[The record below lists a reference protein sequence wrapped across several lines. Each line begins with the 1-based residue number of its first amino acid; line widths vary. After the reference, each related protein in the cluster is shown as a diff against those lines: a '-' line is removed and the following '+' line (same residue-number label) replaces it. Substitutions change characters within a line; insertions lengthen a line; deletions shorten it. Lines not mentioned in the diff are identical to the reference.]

1 MNKTNNIASEIHN
14 FLKGSCSPQEFDQVI
29 SMLKNP
35 NQNLGLRNV
44 LFKTWNE
51 LEMDEYKLSEEEKSE
66 IRNALSGIHHQINL
80 TKEKWESKSDAK
92 KIMTVITRVAA
103 IFLLP
108 VMAISIWYFYTSRR
122 PYQYNDSFITIN
134 TPEGS
139 KIKSELPDGTVIW
152 QNSGSTIQYPRNFT
166 RRNRQVILTG
176 EAFFDVKTDKIHPFH
191 VVTGELV
198 VSVTGTRFNVSG
210 YQEDAG
216 ATIVLESGEISV
228 KNMTVPGGEPINL
241 LPGNRLESHK
251 GKGEVVYQNTDV
263 QKHVSW
269 IDGKLIFRDDPLI
282 VIMKKLERWYN
293 VEIEIND
300 PEKQFIN
307 LPFTMTIQYESLPQ
321 ILEYL
326 RRAAPFTIREES
338 LSLKSDGSFKKPKYI
353 IEYKIKN

>member
-1 MNKTNNIASEIHN
+1 MKNTDIIASEIQK
-14 FLKGSCSPQEFDQVI
+14 FLKGNCSPQEFEQVI

-35 NQNLGLRNV
+35 NQNLGVRNI

-51 LEMDEYKLSEEEKSE
+51 LEVDEYKLSEEEKLE
-66 IRNALSGIHHQINL
+66 IRNTLPGIHHQINL
-80 TKEKWESKSDAK
+80 TSEKWESKSDAK
-92 KIMTVITRVAA
+92 RIMKVITRIAA

-108 VMAISIWYFYTSRR
+108 VMVISIWYFYTSRR
-122 PYQYNDSFITIN
+122 PYNYNDSFITIN
-134 TPEGS
+134 TPAGS

-176 EAFFDVKTDKIHPFH
+176 EAFFDVKADKIHPFH
-191 VVTGELV
+191 VKTGELLV
-198 VSVTGTRFNVSG
+198 TVTGTRFNVSG
-210 YQEDAG
+210 YTEDAG
-216 ATIVLESGEISV
+216 ATIVLESGEIKV
-228 KNMTVPGGEPINL
+228 KNSVAPDAGQITMRPGD
-241 LPGNRLESHK
+241 RLESRS
-251 GKGEVVYQNTDV
+251 GRGETVYHNTDV

-269 IDGKLIFRDDPLI
+269 IEGKLIFRDDPLGE
-282 VIMKKLERWYN
+282 IMTKLERWYN

-300 PEKQFIN
+300 PEKKFIH

-326 RRAAPFTIREES
+326 RRAAPFTIREERIS
-338 LSLKSDGSFKKPKYI
+338 LQSDGSFKKPKYL

>member
-1 MNKTNNIASEIHN
+1 MSNTDNIAPEIHK
-14 FLKGSCSPQEFDQVI
+14 FLKGSCSPEEFDQVI

-35 NQNLGLRNV
+35 NQNLGLRNI

-51 LEMDEYKLSEEEKSE
+51 LEIEEYKLSEEEKSE

-80 TKEKWESKSDAK
+80 TNEKWESRSDAK
-92 KIMTVITRVAA
+92 KIMTVITRIAA

-108 VMAISIWYFYTSRR
+108 VMVISTWYFYTSRR
-122 PYQYNDSFITIN
+122 PYQHNDSFITIN

-176 EAFFDVKTDKIHPFH
+176 EAFFDVKTDNIHPFH
-191 VVTGELV
+191 VKTGELLV
-198 VSVTGTRFNVSG
+198 TVTGTRFNVSG
-210 YQEDAG
+210 YPEDAG
-216 ATIVLESGEISV
+216 TTIVLESGEITV
-228 KNMTVPGGEPINL
+228 KNSAASGAGQITLRPGD
-241 LPGNRLESHK
+241 RLESRSR
-251 GKGEVVYQNTDV
+251 GETVYHNTDV

-269 IDGKLIFRDDPLI
+269 IEGKLIFRDDPLGE
-282 VIMKKLERWYN
+282 IMTKLERWYN

-300 PEKQFIN
+300 PEKRFSN

-326 RRAAPFTIREES
+326 RHAAPFTIKEERIS
-338 LSLKSDGSFKKPKYI
+338 LQSDGSFKKPKYI
-353 IEYKIKN
+353 IEFRIKN